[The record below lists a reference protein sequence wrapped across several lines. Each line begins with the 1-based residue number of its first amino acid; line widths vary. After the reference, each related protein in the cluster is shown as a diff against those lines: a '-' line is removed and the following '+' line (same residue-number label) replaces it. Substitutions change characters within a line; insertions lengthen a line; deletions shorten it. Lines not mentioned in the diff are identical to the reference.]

1 MMFLLLLLMIGFAYV
16 AVNVGSQRKMSL
28 RQIAIP
34 LVLLFVAVYILYPL
48 VAPLVTWLMQVG
60 SHMHLFH

>member
-1 MMFLLLLLMIGFAYV
+1 MAFVLLLLMIGFAYV

-34 LVLLFVAVYILYPL
+34 LVLVFVAVYLLYPL
-48 VAPLVTWLMQVG
+48 FAPFVTWLMQVG
-60 SHMHLFH
+60 SFL